1 MEIAVSVCLGLGLSA
16 TCGFRVFV
24 PLLLTSLAAHL
35 GWVETGSGFEWMAGL
50 PAVGV
55 FGAAT
60 LFEVGGY
67 LLPWID
73 NLLDTVA
80 TPAAVLAGIL
90 VMASVAVGLPPLLR
104 WGLAVVAGGGAAGTV
119 QAGTVLLRG
128 ASSVSTGGAANPAV
142 SGGETAASVA
152 GGAVSLLLPVLGGL
166 LALALV
172 AVVGWRVARRRRSA
186 VSSPQVRRRRL

>member
-24 PLLLTSLAAHL
+24 PLLLSSLAAHM
-35 GWVETGSGFEWMAGL
+35 GWIELGSGFQWMAGL
-50 PAVGV
+50 PAVAV
-55 FGAAT
+55 FAAAT

-67 LLPWID
+67 LVPWID

-80 TPAAVLAGIL
+80 TPAAVVAGVL
-90 VMASVAVGLPPLLR
+90 VMASVAVGMPPLLR

-128 ASSVSTGGAANPAV
+128 ASSVTTGGAANPAV
-142 SGGETAASVA
+142 SAGETAASVA
-152 GGAVSLLLPVLGGL
+152 GSAITLLLPLLGGL
-166 LALALV
+166 LAI
-172 AVVGWRVARRRRSA
+172 AVVAIVAWRVARRRRR
-186 VSSPQVRRRRL
+186 SSSVPQVRP